1 MPWTVS
7 IVYLHQTEKLTMGY
21 LFLSLAL
28 AAGITKSYCGKRLGN
43 ATSVF
48 LITWLLSVNRG
59 VLLLVEVFLM
69 LGVLAALLS
78 IVFMNVLNFS

>member
-28 AAGITKSYCGKRLGN
+28 AAGYLEAAQLYPLNQG
-43 ATSVF
+43 
-48 LITWLLSVNRG
+48 
-59 VLLLVEVFLM
+59 
-69 LGVLAALLS
+69 AALILS
-78 IVFMNVLNFS
+78 TLMAALFSRKSLL